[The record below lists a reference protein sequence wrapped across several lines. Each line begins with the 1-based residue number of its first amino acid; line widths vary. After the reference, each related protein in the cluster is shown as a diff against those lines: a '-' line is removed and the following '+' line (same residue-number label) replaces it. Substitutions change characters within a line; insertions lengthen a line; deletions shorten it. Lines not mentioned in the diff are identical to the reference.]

1 VGEVRHLGVVLED
14 GLAEEPLAQRHQV
27 PVVCLSGGLGDGADE
42 VLSRGIGAVASIVP
56 QPMALEACISQGAE
70 LIEAGAA
77 RMCRL
82 IRVGMGMH

>member
-1 VGEVRHLGVVLED
+1 
-14 GLAEEPLAQRHQV
+14 
-27 PVVCLSGGLGDGADE
+27 
-42 VLSRGIGAVASIVP
+42 
-56 QPMALEACISQGAE
+56 MALEACISQGAE

>member
-1 VGEVRHLGVVLED
+1 MGKAPVGVAAV
-14 GLAEEPLAQRHQV
+14 AQRHQV